1 MGQFDL
7 IMSRNV
13 LIYFDVETKRRVLG
27 ELARSVAEDGY
38 LFLGSA
44 ETVIGITDAFE
55 LTPGARGLFRRCS
68 AQRAVRTA

>member
-1 MGQFDL
+1 
-7 IMSRNV
+7 
-13 LIYFDVETKRRVLG
+13 VLG

-68 AQRAVRTA
+68 VQRAVRTA